1 MCYIIIND
9 NADGFDA
16 YMARKVPKGR
26 ESEYKY
32 TYRTR
37 KEAEQAA
44 LVANEAKSVQYSTTV
59 ESHLNKVKMDEQR
72 NKDNKTT
79 KRRYRI

>member
-1 MCYIIIND
+1 MCYILIND

-16 YMARKVPKGR
+16 YMPLKVKEG
-26 ESEYKY
+26 EYKF

-37 KEAEQAA
+37 KEALEAA
-44 LVANEAKSVQYSTTV
+44 LVANEAKSVSYSTTM

-72 NKDNKTT
+72 NKDNKNT